1 MKFIPHEYQKRCIDF
16 ILNHPEAG
24 LFLDM
29 GLGKTVITLTA
40 VQSLMYDSFE
50 VGKVLVIA
58 PLRVAEDTWSR
69 EAGKWDHLKG
79 LRISKVLGSADQ
91 RKAALSQA
99 ADVYVTNRENT
110 QWLSEYLSDQKQG
123 WPFDM
128 VILDELSSFK
138 NSQSQ
143 RFKALRKARPYV
155 RRIVGL
161 TGTPAANSLM
171 DLWAEIRL
179 LDNGER
185 LGRFIGRYRS
195 AFLRPAKM
203 GPQGVVY
210 QYSPRPGAMQEIT
223 NRISDI
229 TVSMKAS
236 DYLMLPEQIDSTVG
250 VDLPER
256 AEKLYRTMERE
267 ALLQMEDTEISA
279 LSAAAVMTKLTQIAN
294 GFVYDDTHQATRIHE
309 AKTEALQEIIEQAD
323 GPVLVFYEF
332 KEDAEHLLQEIDG
345 AVKLDTEDD
354 ITRWNAGKIPVL
366 LAHPASVGYGLN
378 LQDGGHT
385 IVWYG
390 LTWSLEQYLQA
401 NARLHRQGQQKPVL
415 VYRILAK
422 GTVDQQILESLDK
435 KDATQNAVLEILKKR
450 RANL

>member
-1 MKFIPHEYQKRCIDF
+1 
-16 ILNHPEAG
+16 
-24 LFLDM
+24 
-29 GLGKTVITLTA
+29 
-40 VQSLMYDSFE
+40 
-50 VGKVLVIA
+50 
-58 PLRVAEDTWSR
+58 
-69 EAGKWDHLKG
+69 
-79 LRISKVLGSADQ
+79 
-91 RKAALSQA
+91 
-99 ADVYVTNRENT
+99 
-110 QWLSEYLSDQKQG
+110 
-123 WPFDM
+123 
-128 VILDELSSFK
+128 
-138 NSQSQ
+138 
-143 RFKALRKARPYV
+143 
-155 RRIVGL
+155 
-161 TGTPAANSLM
+161 
-171 DLWAEIRL
+171 
-179 LDNGER
+179 
-185 LGRFIGRYRS
+185 
-195 AFLRPAKM
+195 
-203 GPQGVVY
+203 
-210 QYSPRPGAMQEIT
+210 
-223 NRISDI
+223 
-229 TVSMKAS
+229 
-236 DYLMLPEQIDSTVG
+236 MLAEQIDSTVG